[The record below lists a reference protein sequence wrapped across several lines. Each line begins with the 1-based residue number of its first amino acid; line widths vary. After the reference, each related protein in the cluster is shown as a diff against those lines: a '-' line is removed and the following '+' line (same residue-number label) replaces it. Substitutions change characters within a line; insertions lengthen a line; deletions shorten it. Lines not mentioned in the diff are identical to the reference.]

1 MEHTL
6 VSSGT
11 DHDGFGDGGWND
23 GSLYSRE
30 KTTVFCKTVVS
41 LFYGGCYDSGTLH
54 HRADFQYCQLN
65 GSQEQLLVSGPRV
78 YSL

>member
-30 KTTVFCKTVVS
+30 KTAVFCKTVVS
-41 LFYGGCYDSGTLH
+41 LFYGG
-54 HRADFQYCQLN
+54 R
-65 GSQEQLLVSGPRV
+65 
-78 YSL
+78 